1 VSSRARRAVGQLLHT
16 PSADVVHAVR
26 YVPGLHIVTVHGLG
40 CAVPPA
46 QKLLAVHA
54 LQTPSDVAVHCA
66 LRYSPAGHVVV
77 HAVFVVP
84 ASQK

>member
-1 VSSRARRAVGQLLHT
+1 MSSRARRVVGQLLHT
-16 PSADVVHAVR
+16 PSAVAEHAVR
-26 YVPGLHIVTVHGLG
+26 YVPTLHVVTLHGLG
-40 CAVPPA
+40 GAAPPV

-54 LQTPSDVAVHCA
+54 LQAPSDVDVHCA
-66 LRYSPAGHVVV
+66 LRYSPAGHVVL